1 MPSRG
6 NTERGYLV
14 TFNGHRWNWPLR
26 VPGDLQLRAVS
37 CPSSSFC
44 AAVGNALTG
53 PHTFAGYTLT
63 YDGRSWSTPVL
74 RAKGPT
80 EQGGRPAELELVAC
94 ASRSLCVVTNTA
106 GTMLRYN
113 GKSWRKSVASYPTGG
128 LAALACAAPTTC
140 IALDNVPAQQTIK
153 EGKSS
158 RELAF
163 QEAFALTV
171 NGSGWRTAGPLP
183 VTGRVNSLS
192 CPTASFCL
200 AVGEESTVA
209 LTFNGSSWG
218 SSALATP
225 EHGGLS
231 MVSCASR
238 SFCAALES
246 EEAALTFNGSA
257 WSTPTVI
264 ESPLYLGVRGLSAL
278 SCPSVSFCMTLDSSG
293 RAILPGGRRTPAAT
307 WTPRHARGQSE
318 RGTTRRSRTHIRIGR
333 SLQRPTRLHAGRTDP
348 APLQGARRHSSG
360 NGTTANQPSTR
371 RSPKRH
377 VSARTI
383 VSVSSQPKRYTVE
396 GACLTGDFGVEA
408 NPGTPVSNGWRSR
421 APARKR
427 LALGRERPI
436 APSRTVPRSADSV
449 SSVVARG

>member
-1 MPSRG
+1 M
-6 NTERGYLV
+6 
-14 TFNGHRWNWPLR
+14 
-26 VPGDLQLRAVS
+26 
-37 CPSSSFC
+37 
-44 AAVGNALTG
+44 
-53 PHTFAGYTLT
+53 
-63 YDGRSWSTPVL
+63 L

-128 LAALACAAPTTC
+128 LAALACAAPATC

-293 RAILPGGRRTPAAT
+293 RARYYPADAAPPPPLGRRATLEVSPSAARPGAHVRIFGSVGRFNGRLDCAPGEQIPLHSEALEGT
-307 WTPRHARGQSE
+307 ASGERYDGQPTVYAKVAR
-318 RGTTRRSRTHIRIGR
+318 
-333 SLQRPTRLHAGRTDP
+333 
-348 APLQGARRHSSG
+348 
-360 NGTTANQPSTR
+360 NGTF
-371 RSPKRH
+371 
-377 VSARTI
+377 SARTI

-408 NPGTPVSNGWRSR
+408 ELQVLP
-421 APARKR
+421 
-427 LALGRERPI
+427 
-436 APSRTVPRSADSV
+436 
-449 SSVVARG
+449 